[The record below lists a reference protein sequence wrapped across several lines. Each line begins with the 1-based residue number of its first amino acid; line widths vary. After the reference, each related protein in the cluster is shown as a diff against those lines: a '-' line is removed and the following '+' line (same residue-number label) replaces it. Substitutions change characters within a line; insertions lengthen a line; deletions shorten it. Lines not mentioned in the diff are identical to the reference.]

1 MPSSCFLLWILFI
14 WFQRSKALLN
24 VCHSLIFS
32 VPDILGAKLVVLMY
46 CYYQMQTK
54 WAYTASSTVISRI
67 TRCKARWYFA
77 SRVNK
82 RCFCN
87 RYELPATSQM
97 KFTASLSDCLQAHA
111 RWSCL
116 DDPTMCSL
124 TGEHS
129 QTSAARS
136 CFLHLL
142 TVCQAAIFLVP
153 NVQIQKASN
162 SPSLSHAPTQHTK
175 SPTVSFSHTTH

>member
-1 MPSSCFLLWILFI
+1 
-14 WFQRSKALLN
+14 
-24 VCHSLIFS
+24 
-32 VPDILGAKLVVLMY
+32 
-46 CYYQMQTK
+46 MQTK

-82 RCFCN
+82 PCCFCN

-97 KFTASLSDCLQAHA
+97 KFMASLSDCLQAHA

-116 DDPTMCSL
+116 DDPTMYSL

-142 TVCQAAIFLVP
+142 TICQAAIFLVP
-153 NVQIQKASN
+153 NIQIQKASN
-162 SPSLSHAPTQHTK
+162 SPSLSDTPTQHTK